1 MNQVGHFYIDAN
13 SAFSIFD
20 LENGL
25 KGLFVSGFRALV
37 VTIVFK
43 KKTCIM
49 YILYGYLS
57 SADDK
62 YVLL

>member
-37 VTIVFK
+37 VTIVLK
-43 KKTCIM
+43 KKDMHNVYPVRLFVKCR
-49 YILYGYLS
+49 
-57 SADDK
+57 
-62 YVLL
+62 